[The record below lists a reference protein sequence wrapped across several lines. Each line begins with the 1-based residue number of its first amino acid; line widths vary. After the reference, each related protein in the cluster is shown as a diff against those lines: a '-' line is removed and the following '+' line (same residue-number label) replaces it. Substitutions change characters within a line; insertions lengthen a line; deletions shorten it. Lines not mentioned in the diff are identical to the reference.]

1 MDRADSAGLG
11 FAIAAHGALLAALSL
26 GIGAATLRPIR
37 GDPIEVSFTEDV
49 GLTSS
54 APVISREAPAPSI
67 APELGPPEEA
77 APAPAPTP
85 AAVPP
90 PPARPSPTP
99 AQKAAQPA
107 PQPQPKQKNAAVGSR
122 TKTSGS
128 RFGSDFMKGL
138 SDEPSTSRSQAPPAR
153 EVGAAVLSSLTAEIR
168 RQLKPHWQRNVPT
181 GADAEQ
187 LKTELTVSLAR
198 DGSVTGVEVRRTTG
212 VTPSNRPQVALHQE
226 RARKA
231 VTLAAPFQLPADLYD
246 HWKEFNVSMDL
257 RLAR

>member
-1 MDRADSAGLG
+1 MDRADTTGLG
-11 FAIAAHGALLAALSL
+11 FAIAAHGALFAALSL
-26 GIGAATLRPIR
+26 GIGAVTLPRIAD
-37 GDPIEVSFTEDV
+37 DPIEVSFSDET
-49 GLTSS
+49 GLISS
-54 APVISREAPAPSI
+54 APVISSEAPAPSI
-67 APELGPPEEA
+67 ASELGAPEEA
-77 APAPAPTP
+77 AVAPAPAV
-85 AAVPP
+85 APP
-90 PPARPSPTP
+90 PPDRPSTAPS
-99 AQKAAQPA
+99 QKASAPAAQ
-107 PQPQPKQKNAAVGSR
+107 QQPKQKSSAAGTR

-128 RFGSDFMKGL
+128 RFGSEFMKGL
-138 SDEPSTSRSQAPPAR
+138 NDEPSASRSQAPPAR

-198 DGSVTGVEVRRTTG
+198 DGSVLGIEVRRTTG

-246 HWKEFNVSMDL
+246 HWKDFNVSMDL